1 MIIKEIFMDPKRFS
15 AMAMTYGY
23 EKLMKR
29 KVVDMTV
36 WCMVKSLCH
45 ELSARVLCMVY
56 GKIIMSRVVSSCFV

>member
-1 MIIKEIFMDPKRFS
+1 MILKEIFMDPKRS
-15 AMAMTYGY
+15 CAMAMTYGY

-56 GKIIMSRVVSSCFV
+56 GKITMSRVVSSCFV

>member
-1 MIIKEIFMDPKRFS
+1 
-15 AMAMTYGY
+15 MAMTYGY

-56 GKIIMSRVVSSCFV
+56 GKITMSRVVSSYFVI

>member
-1 MIIKEIFMDPKRFS
+1 MIIKETFMDPKRFS

-36 WCMVKSLCH
+36 WCMVKSLFH
-45 ELSARVLCMVY
+45 KLSARVLCMVY
-56 GKIIMSRVVSSCFV
+56 GKITMSRVVSSCFE

>member
-1 MIIKEIFMDPKRFS
+1 MILKEIFMDPKRS
-15 AMAMTYGY
+15 CAMAMTYGY